1 MKKITFLILFT
12 LLSWTVFANGLTGIF
27 GIDFGTNS
35 ENVKKLM
42 SEKGWNLS
50 KTDGTTLIYKKTKG
64 TYASLI
70 VDEIKIY
77 FYEDKFYDVFITF
90 PINTKTD
97 DIISAVK
104 AIQESCELKYVNN
117 EETSPSGIDILMY
130 SYKDPNFNTF
140 NLIVMGSKSIS
151 MSTFELTDFKINS
164 EKNDAENKI
173 KEEETARKNKSIS
186 SDL

>member
-1 MKKITFLILFT
+1 
-12 LLSWTVFANGLTGIF
+12 
-27 GIDFGTNS
+27 
-35 ENVKKLM
+35 M

-50 KTDGTTLIYKKTKG
+50 KTEGTTLIYKKTKG

-70 VDEIKIY
+70 VNEIKIY
-77 FYEDKFYDVFITF
+77 FYEDKFYDVCINF

-97 DIISAVK
+97 DIISAVE
-104 AIQESCELKYVNN
+104 AIQESCELIFVNKDK
-117 EETSPSGIDILMY
+117 TSIKGIDVLMY
-130 SYKDPNFNTF
+130 SYTDPNFNTF
-140 NLIVMGSKSIS
+140 NLFVVGSESIS
-151 MSTFELTDFKINS
+151 IFTFKLTNFKINL